1 MTERRWHVARWSG
14 LAWLETGIKLAA
26 VAVAVIALIR
36 GAPPIGRAWT
46 ASALAASTLL
56 GLLSVGLVIAIW
68 DRLASREVIS
78 VVFVVLSNLGHWS
91 AFARLA
97 LTRTIAAPLAVFAGL
112 MLAGDLAK
120 IAFLRRD
127 GFRVRRV
134 SPRALV
140 ALTSVYAVGYATI
153 LVLFAGFGR

>member
-26 VAVAVIALIR
+26 VAVAVIAL
-36 GAPPIGRAWT
+36 
-46 ASALAASTLL
+46 SASTLL

-97 LTRTIAAPLAVFAGL
+97 LTRTIAAPLAVFTGL

-127 GFRVRRV
+127 GFRARRV